1 LSGSGRLD
9 VPYTGD
15 ERTLLLGWLDWHRG
29 TVHVKCAGLDA
40 EAAWRTPLPP
50 PSLTSAAGLVS
61 HLTAVESYWFER
73 VVAGLDVP
81 THWTSRDPDLDWRRR
96 PGASLDGTLV
106 RYREQCAVS
115 RSIVEGVDLGAACA
129 RRRHGA
135 VVSVRWVLLH
145 MIEETA
151 RHNGH
156 LDAVREL
163 VDGVVGE

>member
-1 LSGSGRLD
+1 MTRLD

-15 ERTLLLGWLDWHRG
+15 ERSLVLGWLDWHRE
-29 TVHVKCAGLDA
+29 TVHVKCAGLDEA
-40 EAAWRTPLPP
+40 AAWRTPLPA
-50 PSLTSAAGLVS
+50 PSLTSAAGIVS

-81 THWTSRDPDLDWRRR
+81 VPWTGGDQDADWRRR
-96 PGASLDGTLV
+96 PGATLSGLLSA
-106 RYREQCAVS
+106 YRAQCAVS
-115 RSIVEGVDLGAACA
+115 RSLLAGVDLDGTCA
-129 RRRHGA
+129 GRRRGEP
-135 VVSVRWVLLH
+135 VTVRWVLLH

-163 VDGVVGE
+163 VDGIVGE

>member
-1 LSGSGRLD
+1 MTRRD

-15 ERTLLLGWLDWHRG
+15 ERALLTGWLDWHRE
-29 TVHVKCAGLDA
+29 TVHVKCAGLD
-40 EAAWRTPLPP
+40 ESAAWRTPLPP

-73 VVAGLDVP
+73 IVGGLDVP
-81 THWTSRDPDLDWRRR
+81 THWSAADPDLDWRRR
-96 PGASLDGTLV
+96 PGATLPGLLSA
-106 RYREQCAVS
+106 YRAQCAVS
-115 RSIVEGVDLGAACA
+115 GSLLTGVDLDGTC
-129 RRRHGA
+129 RGRRHGA
-135 VVSVRWVLLH
+135 PVSVRWVLLH

-163 VDGVVGE
+163 VDGIVGE